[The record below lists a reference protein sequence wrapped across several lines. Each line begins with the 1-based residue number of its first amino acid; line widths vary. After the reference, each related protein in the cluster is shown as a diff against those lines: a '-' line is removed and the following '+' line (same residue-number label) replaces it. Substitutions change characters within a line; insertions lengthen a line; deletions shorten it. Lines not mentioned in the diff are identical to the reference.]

1 MLASLGRCTP
11 PPFIATQS
19 CLALGATAPAQV
31 IDAVRIV
38 TIGRRTFDSFFF
50 ASWAKAHLPWEAQE
64 QASLPR
70 VATPANDFKLALK
83 CFMPANQQML
93 DAAH

>member
-1 MLASLGRCTP
+1 M
-11 PPFIATQS
+11 
-19 CLALGATAPAQV
+19 
-31 IDAVRIV
+31 
-38 TIGRRTFDSFFF
+38 FFVF

-83 CFMPANQQML
+83 CSMPANQQML